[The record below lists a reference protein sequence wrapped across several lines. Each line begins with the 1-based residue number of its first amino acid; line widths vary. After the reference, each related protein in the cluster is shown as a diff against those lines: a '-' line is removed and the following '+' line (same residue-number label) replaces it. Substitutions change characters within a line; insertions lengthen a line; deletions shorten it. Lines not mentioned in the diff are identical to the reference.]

1 MNKREQ
7 SIINGVLCLPIVCLL
22 GLAACTREFGLTLI
36 AADSSGGVGRAVGRE
51 SSGVEVGLG
60 GRTYLGQYDPASGR
74 ASMLAA
80 DGRALRCRWPSA
92 GPIATGT
99 GSCQDGAGKTYSMQV
114 WR

>member
-36 AADSSGGVGRAVGRE
+36 AADSSGGVGRAIGRE
-51 SSGVEVGLG
+51 SSAVEVGLG
-60 GRTYLGQYDPASGR
+60 GRTYRGQYDPASGS

-80 DGRALRCRWPSA
+80 HSDDVSHRFRSKPATCSA
-92 GPIATGT
+92 RSQP
-99 GSCQDGAGKTYSMQV
+99 
-114 WR
+114 